1 MTRAVAHV
9 LESSSRLA
17 GGICESVRG
26 LADGLQRGGDWRVS
40 VVAPRDD
47 FSDVDRSSW
56 DGVDLRLT
64 RGVGS
69 RFGPRT
75 IGALAELIGEGYDV
89 VHVHGVWGVGGVAAL
104 GRIGRRGDAAPVLIV
119 SPHGM
124 LDCWALAQSRVKKI
138 VARRLWVDRLLRRA
152 ACVHALCGAEAMA
165 IDRFAP
171 GGAVCVAP
179 NGVHLPRIESGTL
192 EREPSILFL
201 GRLHRKKGL
210 GPLLEGWA
218 ACAARRSGW
227 RLDIAGWDD
236 GGYERELRALTASLG
251 VDASVRF
258 LGPVFGE
265 KKDALLRRAGVFVLP
280 SYSEGLPMAVLEA
293 WSHGLPVLMSEFCNL
308 PEGFAAGAAHYCA
321 PDAESVAAGVDALA
335 SCGEIER
342 AAIGARG
349 RALVEQRF
357 TWPLVAQR
365 MAAVYDWALGGA
377 TPDWV
382 RSGGCRDN
390 RAASFA
396 SEEARSDA

>member
-1 MTRAVAHV
+1 
-9 LESSSRLA
+9 
-17 GGICESVRG
+17 
-26 LADGLQRGGDWRVS
+26 
-40 VVAPRDD
+40 
-47 FSDVDRSSW
+47 
-56 DGVDLRLT
+56 
-64 RGVGS
+64 
-69 RFGPRT
+69 
-75 IGALAELIGEGYDV
+75 
-89 VHVHGVWGVGGVAAL
+89 
-104 GRIGRRGDAAPVLIV
+104 
-119 SPHGM
+119 
-124 LDCWALAQSRVKKI
+124 
-138 VARRLWVDRLLRRA
+138 
-152 ACVHALCGAEAMA
+152 
-165 IDRFAP
+165 
-171 GGAVCVAP
+171 
-179 NGVHLPRIESGTL
+179 
-192 EREPSILFL
+192 
-201 GRLHRKKGL
+201 
-210 GPLLEGWA
+210 
-218 ACAARRSGW
+218 
-227 RLDIAGWDD
+227 
-236 GGYERELRALTASLG
+236 LTASLG